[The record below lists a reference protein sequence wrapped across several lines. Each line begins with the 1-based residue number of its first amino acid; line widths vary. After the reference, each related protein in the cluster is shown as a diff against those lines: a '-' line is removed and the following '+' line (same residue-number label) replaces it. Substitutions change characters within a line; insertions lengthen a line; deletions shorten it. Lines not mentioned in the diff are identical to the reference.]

1 MWLQTIELIITS
13 KLICNVC
20 MYKKNYKYF
29 NDAVE
34 FVGFFPSHWI
44 IDIYQ
49 REKQSEMEYENTRV
63 NDLK

>member
-20 MYKKNYKYF
+20 MYQKKNFEYF

-34 FVGFFPSHWI
+34 FVGFFPHIELS
-44 IDIYQ
+44 IYIK
-49 REKQSEMEYENTRV
+49 EKKKNRV
-63 NDLK
+63 RWGMKIHV